1 LYLQLVRPEGE
12 SFRQSDCRLL
22 DLAIA
27 VSDDW
32 RQASLQM
39 APAIRNGDG
48 RRLACNKA
56 LPAETEA
63 SARRNRGRSKND
75 VRLIDA
81 GGQCRG
87 RRGDDGAGVGS
98 GNAYDRG
105 VVLASFRFVDP
116 LAGGCRGLRLEP
128 APVISSI
135 MEIVGCP
142 DYIRRWLHV

>member
-1 LYLQLVRPEGE
+1 MSKATQTGDWERQPIAVRVFLQLVRAEGE

-39 APAIRNGDG
+39 APAIRKGDG
-48 RRLACNKA
+48 RRL
-56 LPAETEA
+56 
-63 SARRNRGRSKND
+63 
-75 VRLIDA
+75 
-81 GGQCRG
+81 
-87 RRGDDGAGVGS
+87 AGVGS